1 MCLENRPDHLSRDVI
16 DERIHNP
23 LSTPFPLT
31 VGRTYTVHA
40 ITLFRGV
47 PWYYVFD
54 DDQRP
59 YPLLYPAPSFHV
71 VDGRV
76 PVGWRYTTYTTPIPS
91 KFFLPF
97 TTWPK
102 VSKLT

>member
-40 ITLFRGV
+40 ITLFRGG

-59 YPLLYPAPSFHV
+59 YPLWDPPPSFHAL
-71 VDGRV
+71 DGRG
-76 PVGWRYTTYTTPIPS
+76 PAGWLYATYTTPASFGFPVA
-91 KFFLPF
+91 LQDAAAARRPF
-97 TTWPK
+97 
-102 VSKLT
+102 